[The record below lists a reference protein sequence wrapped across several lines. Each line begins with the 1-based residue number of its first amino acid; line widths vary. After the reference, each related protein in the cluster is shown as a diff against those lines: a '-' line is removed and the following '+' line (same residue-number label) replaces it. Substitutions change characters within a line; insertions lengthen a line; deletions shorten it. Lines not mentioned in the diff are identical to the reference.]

1 MFFRYMISV
10 VCFIVITASPIAAS
24 EKPLKPSGKDKC
36 PVCGMYVSK
45 YPDFLAQIIFKDGS
59 YAMFD
64 GPKDMFKYYLNMKI
78 YNPSKTKADIK
89 SVYVNDY
96 YTLSPV
102 DGLKAYFVIGSD
114 VTGPMGRELIPFAK
128 EADAK
133 EFMKDHNG
141 KALLRFNEVTA
152 VMLKGMD

>member
-1 MFFRYMISV
+1 MISV
-10 VCFIVITASPIAAS
+10 VCLIVITVSPIAAS
-24 EKPLKPSGKDKC
+24 EKPIKPTGKDKC
-36 PVCGMYVSK
+36 PVCGMFVSK
-45 YPDFLAQIIFKDGS
+45 YTDFLAQIIFKDGS

-64 GPKDMFKYYLNMKI
+64 GPKDMFKYYLNLKV
-78 YNPSKTKADIK
+78 YNPSKTTADIS

-128 EADAK
+128 EVDAK

-141 KALLRFNEVTA
+141 KALVRFNEVIS
-152 VMLKGMD
+152 VMLKEMD

>member
-10 VCFIVITASPIAAS
+10 LCLIVVTVSPIAAS
-24 EKPLKPSGKDKC
+24 EKPIKPTGKDKC
-36 PVCGMYVSK
+36 PVCGMFVSK
-45 YPDFLAQIIFKDGS
+45 YTDFLAQIIFKDGS

-64 GPKDMFKYYLNMKI
+64 GPKDMFKYYLNLKV
-78 YNPSKTKADIK
+78 YNPSKTKADIS

-96 YTLSPV
+96 YTISPV

-141 KALLRFNEVTA
+141 KALVRFNEVTS
-152 VMLKGMD
+152 VMLKEID

>member
-1 MFFRYMISV
+1 MFFRYMISALCLIV
-10 VCFIVITASPIAAS
+10 VTASQVAAS
-24 EKPLKPSGKDKC
+24 EKPIKPTRKDKC
-36 PVCGMYVSK
+36 PVCGMFVSK
-45 YPDFLAQIIFKDGS
+45 YTDFLAEIIFKDGS

-78 YNPSKTKADIK
+78 YNPSKTKADIS

-102 DGLKAYFVIGSD
+102 DGLKAYFVVGSD

-141 KALLRFNEVTA
+141 KALVRFNEVTA
-152 VMLKGMD
+152 VMLKEMD